1 LLRLELLEE
10 QLDCT
15 STKIRQLLKNCKLKN
30 QLKFSNV
37 VLNKFLIPKKLTRVV
52 KMPTLCVIHLS
63 LWQMELVGGTTM
75 ESILVFFQEN
85 YVLMYGKS
93 TSIRKALI

>member
-1 LLRLELLEE
+1 LLLLELLEE

-15 STKIRQLLKNCKLKN
+15 CTKIRLLLKNFKLKN

-37 VLNKFLIPKKLTRVV
+37 VLNRFLIPKKLTRVV

-75 ESILVFFQEN
+75 ESIPGFIQEN

-93 TSIRKALI
+93 TSIRRALI